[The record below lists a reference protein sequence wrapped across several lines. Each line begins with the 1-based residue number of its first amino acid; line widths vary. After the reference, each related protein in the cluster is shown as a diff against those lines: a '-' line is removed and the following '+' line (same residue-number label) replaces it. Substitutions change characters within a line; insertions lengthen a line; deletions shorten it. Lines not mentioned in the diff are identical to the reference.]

1 MNDEQK
7 NAKSYGKWL
16 FAVVDDAIDLYKKA
30 NGIADDDEMLLLD
43 DLVTFKWL
51 RW

>member
-1 MNDEQK
+1 MII
-7 NAKSYGKWL
+7 
-16 FAVVDDAIDLYKKA
+16 FPAIDLYEKA